1 VRPVKAPITLAALFR
16 AGSSCRA
23 AGQIIHLDEK
33 AATDCV
39 ELHHVAGQG
48 RRWILTGPGAASSH
62 AAKGQPPPS
71 ARNAQA
77 SLSWR
82 RHGVP
87 EPSALP

>member
-1 VRPVKAPITLAALFR
+1 MA
-16 AGSSCRA
+16 
-23 AGQIIHLDEK
+23 
-33 AATDCV
+33 
-39 ELHHVAGQG
+39 AGQG
-48 RRWILTGPGAASSH
+48 RRWILTGPGAVTSH

-87 EPSALP
+87 ELPFAVAFLSRAA